1 MNFIYPDALQEAQT
15 GKYLCVTKDGNLG
28 TIDKSLLSAG
38 TRPVVGE
45 VIWLPFELDKSVK
58 EYKRING
65 GLFSIEEYPEAAAV
79 LDGLYNLGDEPEGFM
94 RMPNMEE
101 GQLFARQ
108 CSDSLPLGTISPD
121 TFKRHAHNI
130 SYSVYSDRIFY
141 MGVAKRPK
149 GWHDPDVTLQT
160 NYSAASKFNETAM
173 KNVVMVGYMRMLP

>member
-1 MNFIYPDALQEAQT
+1 MNFIYPSTLEQNKT

-28 TIDKSLLSAG
+28 TIDKSLISAG

-45 VIWLPFELDKSVK
+45 VIWLPFELDESVK
-58 EYKRING
+58 EYKRIDG
-65 GLFSIEEYPEAAAV
+65 GLFSIKEYPDAAAV
-79 LDGLYNLGDEPEGFM
+79 LDGLYNLGNEPEGFM

-121 TFKRHAHNI
+121 TFKNHAHSYHLAQGSNDHRATTGKTHNAGI
-130 SYSVYSDRIFY
+130 SQGGSGTS
-141 MGVAKRPK
+141 GVNTS
-149 GWHDPDVTLQT
+149 G
-160 NYSAASKFNETAM
+160 KFNETAM